1 MKHDFNK
8 LYIDIYWYK
17 LFVIYLPFWVKK
29 EKKRV
34 SEKGKINWQWNNE
47 DDQLQKKNHD
57 QRMNKIP
64 NLWNF
69 Y

>member
-1 MKHDFNK
+1 MILTNYTLIFTGTNY
-8 LYIDIYWYK
+8 L
-17 LFVIYLPFWVKK
+17 LFTYHFGLKK
-29 EKKRV
+29 KKKRV